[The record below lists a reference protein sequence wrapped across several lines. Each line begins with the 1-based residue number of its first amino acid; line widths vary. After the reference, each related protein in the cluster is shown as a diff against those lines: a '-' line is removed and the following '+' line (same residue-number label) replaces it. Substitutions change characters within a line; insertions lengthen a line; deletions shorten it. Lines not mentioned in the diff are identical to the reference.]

1 MPSRRDMLRATAG
14 AAALSATAGCLG
26 TGPSAPVL
34 NCLSATNDTAE
45 SQTVHVL
52 VEHEGEL
59 AAWETVDLAGQE
71 ESGASRKWVE
81 RTWPAEPAPFLVRAR
96 VEGRDGRKRGDSA
109 ELADG
114 NYIHYDFEVETAS
127 ATLWKNSVP
136 DPGDQCA
143 GAPVATDTPRP
154 TR

>member
-1 MPSRRDMLRATAG
+1 MPSRRDLLRATTG

-34 NCLSATNDTAE
+34 NCLSVTNDAAAA
-45 SQTVHVL
+45 QTVHVL
-52 VEHEGEL
+52 VERDGEL
-59 AAWETVDLAGQE
+59 VAWESVELAGHD
-71 ESGASRKWVE
+71 ESGASRKWIE

-96 VEGRDGRKRGDSA
+96 VEGRDGRRRGDSA

-114 NYIHYDFEVETAS
+114 NYIHYDFEVEDDS

-136 DPGDQCA
+136 EPNDQCA
-143 GAPVATDTPRP
+143 DAPVATGTPP
-154 TR
+154 TTH